1 MRYPASDPLLTCL
14 EVVWIDAKGSGRKKK
29 QRHILRGV
37 QTVKQSLRQL
47 QIPEDIDLRHFS
59 ISDQRHREEKQ

>member
-29 QRHILRGV
+29 TEAHLERSSNCEAVSHTATDPQRTLI
-37 QTVKQSLRQL
+37 
-47 QIPEDIDLRHFS
+47 
-59 ISDQRHREEKQ
+59 

>member
-29 QRHILRGV
+29 QRHILRGD
-37 QTVKQSLRQL
+37 QTVKRSLIKL
-47 QIPEDIDLRHFS
+47 QIPRGH
-59 ISDQRHREEKQ
+59 